1 MSKLIRK
8 ISVGK
13 DYKENAMHYA
23 VGQEVYG
30 GHTICDIIEEK
41 DKYSIYIRKKKAE
54 KATKITN
61 EELNQVQSVINDINR
76 AQLEVGS
83 MESKKHNLLHHVSML
98 QEQLNKM
105 QVDFEK
111 TYGTAD
117 INIQDGTINHKEDV
131 KTD

>member
-1 MSKLIRK
+1 MAKNTAKK
-8 ISVGK
+8 I
-13 DYKENAMHYA
+13 KEL
-23 VGQEVYG
+23 
-30 GHTICDIIEEK
+30 
-41 DKYSIYIRKKKAE
+41 KAE
-54 KATKITN
+54 KPSKITN

-105 QVDFEK
+105 QVEFEK

-117 INIQDGTINHKEDV
+117 INIQDGTINHNKDEQ
-131 KTD
+131 TN

>member
-1 MSKLIRK
+1 MAKNTTKK
-8 ISVGK
+8 I
-13 DYKENAMHYA
+13 KELK
-23 VGQEVYG
+23 
-30 GHTICDIIEEK
+30 TEK
-41 DKYSIYIRKKKAE
+41 PS
-54 KATKITN
+54 KITN

-83 MESKKHNLLHHVSML
+83 FESKKHSLLHHIAQL
-98 QEQLNKM
+98 QEKLGEI